1 MSQPLRKLHTYS
13 TYLSF
18 TLISRKLFNATK
30 IVAPISERIAIQR
43 VSQPGITN
51 SKAIILIPMAN
62 VMFALMIFS
71 VFLLSLTANGSLL
84 KSSPINAISA
94 VSMAVSVPAPPI
106 AMPTVDAASAVA
118 SIRTEYQKRLHEH
131 RLLLRY
137 LDYHLSA

>member
-94 VSMAVSVPAPPI
+94 VSMAVTQKLTYSQLTTMCRLGWLRRHPRKGPVI
-106 AMPTVDAASAVA
+106 KN
-118 SIRTEYQKRLHEH
+118 SIYRILQ
-131 RLLLRY
+131 
-137 LDYHLSA
+137 

>member
-1 MSQPLRKLHTYS
+1 NSCCYIYRSSRQYRRDYFIISKYFMDRTFLQNEKSFRKLHTYS

-84 KSSPINAISA
+84 KSSPINALSA
-94 VSMAVSVPAPPI
+94 VS
-106 AMPTVDAASAVA
+106 
-118 SIRTEYQKRLHEH
+118 
-131 RLLLRY
+131 
-137 LDYHLSA
+137 

>member
-1 MSQPLRKLHTYS
+1 MM
-13 TYLSF
+13 
-18 TLISRKLFNATK
+18 
-30 IVAPISERIAIQR
+30 
-43 VSQPGITN
+43 

-106 AMPTVDAASAVA
+106 AMPTVDAASAGA
-118 SIRTEYQKRLHEH
+118 
-131 RLLLRY
+131 
-137 LDYHLSA
+137 

>member
-106 AMPTVDAASAVA
+106 AMQQWMQQV
-118 SIRTEYQKRLHEH
+118 QEH
-131 RLLLRY
+131 
-137 LDYHLSA
+137 H